1 MRQQARPGPLPGMV
15 AVPQPTLR
23 AEAVRRIARA
33 ARTCASKRSSSLC
46 VGCRRGPHRRR
57 RRRPASSSGRFA
69 DVLAFRDYLRTHP
82 DAVRQYEEL
91 KRQLA
96 IRYAD
101 DRNAY
106 TDGKTAMVGLCASNM
121 TYVAAAEVWV
131 WIGSAV

>member
-1 MRQQARPGPLPGMV
+1 
-15 AVPQPTLR
+15 
-23 AEAVRRIARA
+23 
-33 ARTCASKRSSSLC
+33 
-46 VGCRRGPHRRR
+46 
-57 RRRPASSSGRFA
+57 
-69 DVLAFRDYLRTHP
+69 VLAFRDYLRTHP

-131 WIGSAV
+131 WIGSAL